1 MRSMDDPRWLRLITI
16 GLVLAALA
24 VGYFLVSGRFA
35 ANKSAKPQAQVN
47 MQVQQTATP
56 QPSPVTSPTPS
67 PAPQALGSATQQN
80 GQKGSVQ
87 VLPRTGFPLAL
98 VGIFSASA
106 MIAGWGLRKF
116 PN

>member
-1 MRSMDDPRWLRLITI
+1 MRNMDDPRWLRLITI

-35 ANKSAKPQAQVN
+35 ANKSTRQAQAPR
-47 MQVQQTATP
+47 QVQQMTP
-56 QPSPVTSPTPS
+56 SPIPVTSPASSPS
-67 PAPQALGSATQQN
+67 PQALGTATQQD

-116 PN
+116 PH